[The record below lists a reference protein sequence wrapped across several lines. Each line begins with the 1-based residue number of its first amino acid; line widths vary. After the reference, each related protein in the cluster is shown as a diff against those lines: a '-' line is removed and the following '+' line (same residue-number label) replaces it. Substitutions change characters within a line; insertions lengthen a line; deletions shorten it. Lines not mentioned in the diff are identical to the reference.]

1 MNLCS
6 PAVYGWES
14 WCRNLISLLS
24 GGFSFLK
31 LLKEL
36 RNEFDLAFHPGVNAW
51 ATENFRRR
59 DARATAIFAPAG
71 VNAWATETASRYGNA
86 LRSNH
91 SFKYAAEY
99 ST

>member
-1 MNLCS
+1 M
-6 PAVYGWES
+6 
-14 WCRNLISLLS
+14 SLLS

-36 RNEFDLAFHPGVNAW
+36 RNKLNFAVHPGVNAW
-51 ATENFRRR
+51 ATENVS
-59 DARATAIFAPAG
+59 AP
-71 VNAWATETASRYGNA
+71 
-86 LRSNH
+86 NH